1 MELSKHTCSMFIMV
15 VLARGVVCRV
25 VRCDTHRVIALL
37 KPVMPTM
44 IPELPV
50 NTPGPG
56 REKDLVGG
64 GGGGGECVQ
73 GEG

>member
-1 MELSKHTCSMFIMV
+1 MFIMV

-44 IPELPV
+44 APYDPRITGKHPR
-50 NTPGPG
+50 TG
-56 REKDLVGG
+56 
-64 GGGGGECVQ
+64 Q
-73 GEG
+73 GKGFGWGWWWGW